1 MRLSAW
7 DRPGPV
13 AQPGH
18 VTPLADT
25 PLRRTVFVD
34 RPMRGERVGSFR
46 MLWGTYVLQAM
57 SAIGLAVSLVWILG
71 VV

>member
-1 MRLSAW
+1 
-7 DRPGPV
+7 
-13 AQPGH
+13 
-18 VTPLADT
+18 
-25 PLRRTVFVD
+25 
-34 RPMRGERVGSFR
+34 MRGERVGSFR